1 MKKLVLVT
9 TFSALLFSTNIANA
23 QDEDKSKRPSPP
35 AKVTQII
42 TGGTV
47 VSVDYSQPS
56 LKGRT
61 MGKDVEPMKNQ
72 VWRAGANEATIFEVS
87 KKVTVEGK
95 ALPAGKYGLYMLSG
109 DTDWTVIFNK
119 TSTNWGADGYKEADD
134 ALRVKV
140 KPGQSAN
147 TNEKLKYTISKEGK
161 VSLLWGTLDI
171 SFMVK

>member
-1 MKKLVLVT
+1 MKKLFLLT
-9 TFSALLFSTNIANA
+9 TFSALLFSTTFVNA

-35 AKVTQII
+35 AKVTQTINGDAVI
-42 TGGTV
+42 
-47 VSVDYSQPS
+47 SVDYSQPS

-61 MGKDVEPMKNQ
+61 MGKDVEPMKDQ

-87 KKVTVEGK
+87 KKVSVEGQ

-109 DTDWTVIFNK
+109 DTEWTVIFNK

-140 KPGQSAN
+140 KPAESA
-147 TNEKLKYTISKEGK
+147 TAHEKLTYTISKEGK